1 MKRSALNY
9 LIDAAAFVA
18 FLFLLSTGLL
28 LRYQLPPGSGGLEGR
43 GSGRGT
49 GDRAVT
55 QLWSWSRHDWGEL
68 HFWIAV
74 VLIAVLALHLLLHWK
89 WIVCMTRGTRSEAS
103 GLRFGL
109 GLASLVA
116 LLILTIVPL
125 VVPTSETTR
134 DELREQTL
142 SDGESDVHIS
152 ATDWDHLRGS
162 MTLAEAAAEGGMS
175 VEYLREKLGLAEN
188 VLSDD
193 RIGRSLREAG
203 KHMSDLRRLLT
214 EAAEEEAR
222 NEQKEIRP

>member
-49 GDRAVT
+49 GERAVT
-55 QLWSWSRHDWGEL
+55 LLWGWTRHDWGEL

-74 VLIAVLALHLLLHWK
+74 VLIAILALHLLLHWK

-109 GLASLVA
+109 GLASLIA
-116 LLILTIVPL
+116 LVILAIVPL
-125 VVPTSETTR
+125 VAPTSETTR
-134 DELREQTL
+134 GELREQLL
-142 SDGESDVHIS
+142 SDGESDMHTS

-162 MTLAEAAAEGGMS
+162 MTLEEAAAEGGMS
-175 VEYLREKLGLAEN
+175 VEYLRERLGLA
-188 VLSDD
+188 DD
-193 RIGRSLREAG
+193 VSPDARIGRSLREAG

-214 EAAEEEAR
+214 EATEEEAR
-222 NEQKEIRP
+222 NEQKETRP